1 MKNAR
6 QDYSDSFW
14 IQIMVRPMHEK
25 VKLISK
31 EKSWTWS
38 LQKGSNSKNLT
49 EVRTKGPPLISMT
62 MNTVK
67 ELQSAMVRD
76 RYTDTDGKM
85 MGLTTSRLSVYTK
98 RSCLNLCCKI
108 CRRRVI
114 TTYFGATIKA
124 RSIKPIRV
132 LCSTGANDT
141 FSKNFCSSKS
151 RTIVSKSA
159 TGFKIN
165 VHMFNLRNIHMQ
177 FDSQQFPIVTDQWHV
192 VEMFSN
198 GTMGTNRTTKVHA

>member
-1 MKNAR
+1 
-6 QDYSDSFW
+6 
-14 IQIMVRPMHEK
+14 MHEK

-31 EKSWTWS
+31 EKSCTWS
-38 LQKGSNSKNLT
+38 LQKGSSSKNLT

-98 RSCLNLCCKI
+98 RSERILIMTILTSFSKCLNLCCNV

-151 RTIVSKSA
+151 RTIVGKSV

-177 FDSQQFPIVTDQWHV
+177 FDSQQFPILTDQWHV
-192 VEMFSN
+192 LEMFSN